1 MDPSL
6 RQHTQYYPT
15 YEVREEAFRKSVFSL
30 IPRIY
35 SGPMLFWKDFR
46 RISMEE
52 LLQVVEQPIAYI
64 TSNPRDCLA
73 FGTPWQVLTAASLC
87 ARDRND
93 GDASS
98 VEEVAPSVED
108 VAEAYGV
115 SDNLYQPIRTL
126 SGGETVKL
134 ALAKTFLLASYCR
147 RLTIASPFSWLS
159 RENGVYFERLYTHY
173 VRNGLPMELLALDGE
188 DSTEAYA
195 ISDIQRADLSP
206 AVGFSII
213 LHDAS
218 MPLSTSLNPLQSHAT
233 TAVVED
239 IEQDLRSPCLMVGEN
254 GQGKSLVAKALSG
267 AISIQGTAEV
277 TSKHH
282 TGPPRLLFQDVITQT
297 LLRSFDGIA
306 AAASRTFGE
315 DPLQVYD
322 RIFQA
327 YSRNLQEMDNS
338 PAEFDPAGEAEF
350 RSLLEIKAL
359 LVAVR
364 LCGRPGAL
372 ILDEPDWGL
381 NRASAIAFVLAVI
394 SIAHELNIPVLII
407 SHKPWWLKIANSSIQ
422 VQRTEK
428 EMDRHRNYSF
438 RIKLIC
444 EVSRQ

>member
-15 YEVREEAFRKSVFSL
+15 YEIREAAFRNSVLSL

-35 SGPMLFWKDFR
+35 SGPMLFWKDFK
-46 RISMEE
+46 RISVEE
-52 LLQVVEQPIAYI
+52 LLQFVEQPIAYI

-87 ARDRND
+87 ARNQNN
-93 GDASS
+93 GGASS
-98 VEEVAPSVED
+98 VEEVASCVEK
-108 VAEAYGV
+108 VAVEYGV

-134 ALAKTFLLASYCR
+134 ALAKTFLLASFCR
-147 RLTIASPFSWLS
+147 RLAIASPFSWLS
-159 RENGVYFERLYTHY
+159 RDNGVFFEKLYAHY
-173 VRNGLPMELLALDGE
+173 VSTGLPIELLALDGE
-188 DSTEAYA
+188 DSTEAYE
-195 ISDIQRADLSP
+195 ISDSQWEALLPS
-206 AVGFSII
+206 VKFSII
-213 LHDAS
+213 FHDVSFALS
-218 MPLSTSLNPLQSHAT
+218 MSLNPLQSVAT
-233 TAVVED
+233 TATVED
-239 IEQDLRSPCLMVGEN
+239 LEQDLRSPCLIIGEN

-267 AISIQGTAEV
+267 AISIQGKAEV
-277 TSKHH
+277 TSQHH
-282 TGPPRLLFQDVITQT
+282 TGPARLLFQDVITQT
-297 LLRSFDGIA
+297 LLRSFEGIA
-306 AAASRTFGE
+306 AAASSKFGE
-315 DPLQVYD
+315 NPLQVYD

-327 YSRNLQEMDNS
+327 YNRNLQEMDNAS
-338 PAEFDPAGEAEF
+338 AEFDPAGDAEF

-394 SIAHELNIPVLII
+394 TIAHELNIPVLII
-407 SHKPWWLKIANSSIQ
+407 SHKPWWLKIARSSGR

-428 EMDRHRNYSF
+428 ELDKHKNYSF
-438 RIKLIC
+438 RIKLSC
-444 EVSRQ
+444 KVSG